1 MSFEVN
7 IKEKSLKFISSLQKR
22 DRERLKEAILVLKE
36 DPVPIKS
43 LDIAKI
49 KGEKNTYRIRKG
61 KLRIVY
67 EVIWEQKLILIHR
80 VNFRGGAYK

>member
-1 MSFEVN
+1 MSFEIN
-7 IKEKSLKFISSLQKR
+7 IKDKSLKFISSLQKR
-22 DRERLKEAILVLKE
+22 DRERLKEAILVLKD

-43 LDIAKI
+43 LDIAKM

-80 VNFRGGAYK
+80 VDFRGDAYK

>member
-22 DRERLKEAILVLKE
+22 DRERLQEAILALRE

-67 EVIWEQKLILIHR
+67 EVVWEQKLILIHR
-80 VNFRGGAYK
+80 VNFRGNAYK

>member
-1 MSFEVN
+1 M
-7 IKEKSLKFISSLQKR
+7 KLISSRQKR
-22 DRERLKEAILVLKE
+22 DRERIKEAILVLKD

-80 VNFRGGAYK
+80 VDFRGDAYK

>member
-1 MSFEVN
+1 MSFEIN
-7 IKEKSLKFISSLQKR
+7 IKDKSLKFISSLQKR
-22 DRERLKEAILVLKE
+22 DRERLKEAILVLKN

-43 LDIAKI
+43 LDIAKM

-80 VNFRGGAYK
+80 VDFRGDAYK